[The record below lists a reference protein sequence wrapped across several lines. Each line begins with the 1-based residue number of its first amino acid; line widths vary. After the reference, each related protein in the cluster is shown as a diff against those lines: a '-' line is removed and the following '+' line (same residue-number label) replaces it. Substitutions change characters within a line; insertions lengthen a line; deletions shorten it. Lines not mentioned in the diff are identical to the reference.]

1 MNYHYNLLKKI
12 FTIIGPTAVGKTNIS
27 IEIAKL
33 IKGQVVGLDSRQIYK
48 GMSIGTAQPN
58 KIEMQSI
65 VHHLIGNRNPWE
77 SISAGEYS
85 KMVIKSV
92 NSIINAGENP
102 IICGGAGLYYRAIND
117 GIFEKSSSNEDIR
130 KDLELRYDKN
140 PIKLHN
146 ELKKIDPEYYKVVHL
161 NNKKRLVRALE
172 IHKITGKTPSENFK
186 NQYKVK
192 TNKLNLFTVFLTI
205 EKEPHLNNIK
215 KRTIKM
221 LDNGWIDEVRSL
233 IALKEKM
240 EIDFPALDSI
250 GYKQIIDYLNGSINK
265 DLLIETI
272 VSKTW
277 QYAKKQYKW
286 FKKENID
293 LIVDITNLDPSRVSD
308 CIYDIYESIN

>member
-1 MNYHYNLLKKI
+1 LNYHYNLLKKI

-48 GMSIGTAQPN
+48 AMSIGTAQPN

-65 VHHLIGNRNPWE
+65 VHHLVGERDPWK

-85 KMVIKSV
+85 KMVINSV
-92 NSIINAGENP
+92 NSIMNAGENP
-102 IICGGAGLYYRAIND
+102 IICGGAGLYYRAINK

-172 IHKITGKTPSENFK
+172 IHKITGKAPSENFK
-186 NQYKVK
+186 NQYIEK

-205 EKEPHLNNIK
+205 KKDPHLNNIK
-215 KRTIKM
+215 KSLKNKKKLFLATDQDREGEAIAWHIQSI
-221 LDNGWIDEVRSL
+221 LEEDNLLKDKEILRITFNEITKKGVIADWREPDVIRVAPVPLYNSYSDVYNFCKILEESL
-233 IALKEKM
+233 
-240 EIDFPALDSI
+240 
-250 GYKQIIDYLNGSINK
+250 
-265 DLLIETI
+265 
-272 VSKTW
+272 
-277 QYAKKQYKW
+277 
-286 FKKENID
+286 
-293 LIVDITNLDPSRVSD
+293 
-308 CIYDIYESIN
+308 

>member
-1 MNYHYNLLKKI
+1 MKKI
-12 FTIIGPTAVGKTNIS
+12 LTIIGPTAVGKTNIS
-27 IEIAKL
+27 IKIAKV

-65 VHHLIGNRNPWE
+65 VHHLIGERDPWK

-92 NSIINAGENP
+92 NSITNAGGSP
-102 IICGGAGLYYRAIND
+102 IICGGAGLYYRAINK
-117 GIFEKSSSNEDIR
+117 GIFKKSSSNEDIR

-140 PIKLHN
+140 PNKLHN
-146 ELKKIDPEYYKVVHL
+146 ELKKIDPDYFKIVHL
-161 NNKKRLVRALE
+161 SNKKRLVRALE
-172 IHKITGKTPSENFK
+172 IYQITGKAPSANFK
-186 NQYKVK
+186 SQRIEN

-205 EKEPHLNNIK
+205 EKDPHLNNIRE
-215 KRTIKM
+215 RTIKM
-221 LDNGWIDEVRSL
+221 LDNGWIDEVKSL
-233 IALKEKM
+233 ITLKEEM

-250 GYKQIIDYLNGSINK
+250 GYKQIIEYLNGSINK

-293 LIVDITNLDPSRVSD
+293 LIVDITNLDPSVVSD
-308 CIYDIYESIN
+308 CIYDTYKSIN

>member
-1 MNYHYNLLKKI
+1 MKKI

-27 IEIAKL
+27 IKLAKL
-33 IKGQVVGLDSRQIYK
+33 IEGQVVGLDSRQIYK

-65 VHHLIGNRNPWE
+65 VHHLIGERNPWK

-85 KMVIKSV
+85 EMVINSV
-92 NSIINAGENP
+92 NSIMNAGENP
-102 IICGGAGLYYRAIND
+102 IICGGAGLYYRAINK
-117 GIFEKSSSNEDIR
+117 GIFEKSRSNEDIR
-130 KDLELRYDKN
+130 KDLELRYDQN
-140 PIKLHN
+140 PTKLHN
-146 ELKKIDPEYYKVVHL
+146 ELKKIDPDYYKIVHL

-172 IHKITGKTPSENFK
+172 IHQITGKTPSENFK
-186 NQYKVK
+186 NQYKEK

-205 EKEPHLNNIK
+205 EKDPHLNNIK
-215 KRTIKM
+215 ERTIKM
-221 LDNGWIDEVRSL
+221 LDNGWIDEVKSL
-233 IALKEKM
+233 IALKDKM

-265 DLLIETI
+265 ESLIETI
-272 VSKTW
+272 VNKTW

-293 LIVDITNLDPSRVSD
+293 LIVDITNLNPDSISD
-308 CIYDIYESIN
+308 CIHDIHKSFN

>member
-1 MNYHYNLLKKI
+1 MKRI

-27 IEIAKL
+27 IKIAKL

-65 VHHLIGNRNPWE
+65 VHHLIGKRDPWK

-85 KMVIKSV
+85 EMVINSV
-92 NSIINAGENP
+92 NSIMNAGENP
-102 IICGGAGLYYRAIND
+102 IICGGAGLYYRAINR
-117 GIFEKSSSNEDIR
+117 GIFEKSSSNEDVR

-140 PIKLHN
+140 PNKLHN
-146 ELKKIDPEYYKVVHL
+146 ELKKIDPDYYKIVHL

-172 IHKITGKTPSENFK
+172 IFQITGKAPSENFK
-186 NQYKVK
+186 NQYIEK

-205 EKEPHLNNIK
+205 EKESHLSNIR

-221 LDNGWIDEVRSL
+221 LDNGWIDEVKSL
-233 IALKEKM
+233 ITLKEEM
-240 EIDFPALDSI
+240 NIDFPALDSI
-250 GYKQIIDYLNGSINK
+250 GYKQIIEYLNGSINK
-265 DLLIETI
+265 DSLIDTI

-286 FKKENID
+286 FQKENID
-293 LIVDITNLDPSRVSD
+293 LIIDFTNLDLSRASD
-308 CIYDIYESIN
+308 CMYDLYESTN

>member
-1 MNYHYNLLKKI
+1 MKKI

-27 IEIAKL
+27 IKIAKL
-33 IKGQVVGLDSRQIYK
+33 IKGQVVGLDSRQVYK

-65 VHHLIGNRNPWE
+65 VHHLIGIRDPWK

-85 KMVIKSV
+85 EMVINSV
-92 NSIINAGENP
+92 NSIMNAGEIP
-102 IICGGAGLYYRAIND
+102 IICGGAGLYYRAINK
-117 GIFEKSSSNEDIR
+117 GIFEKSSSNEYIR

-140 PIKLHN
+140 PTKLHN
-146 ELKKIDPEYYKVVHL
+146 ELKKIDPDYYKIVHI

-172 IHKITGKTPSENFK
+172 IYQITGKTPSKNFK
-186 NQYKVK
+186 NQYKEK
-192 TNKLNLFTVFLTI
+192 TNKLDLFTVFLTI
-205 EKEPHLNNIK
+205 EKEPHIDNIK

-221 LDNGWIDEVRSL
+221 LDNGWIDEVKSL
-233 IALKEKM
+233 ITLKEEM
-240 EIDFPALDSI
+240 EIDFPALNSI
-250 GYKQIIDYLNGSINK
+250 GYKQIIEHLNGSINK
-265 DLLIETI
+265 DSLIDTI

-293 LIVDITNLDPSRVSD
+293 LIVDVTNLNSGKVSD
-308 CIYDIYESIN
+308 CIYDIFKSIN

>member
-1 MNYHYNLLKKI
+1 MKNIL
-12 FTIIGPTAVGKTNIS
+12 TIIGPTAVGKTNIS
-27 IEIAKL
+27 IKIAKL

-65 VHHLIGNRNPWE
+65 VHHLIGERDPWK

-92 NSIINAGENP
+92 NSITNAGGSP
-102 IICGGAGLYYRAIND
+102 IICGGAGLYYRAINK
-117 GIFEKSSSNEDIR
+117 GIFEESSSNDKIR
-130 KDLELRYDKN
+130 KALELKYDKN
-140 PIKLHN
+140 PTKLHS
-146 ELKKIDPEYYKVVHL
+146 ELKKIDPDYFKIVHL
-161 NNKKRLVRALE
+161 SNKKRLVRALE
-172 IHKITGKTPSENFK
+172 IYQITGKAPSANFK
-186 NQYKVK
+186 SQRIEN

-205 EKEPHLNNIK
+205 EKDPHLNNIRE
-215 KRTIKM
+215 RTIKM
-221 LDNGWIDEVRSL
+221 LDNGWIDEVKSL
-233 IALKEKM
+233 ITLKEEM

-250 GYKQIIDYLNGSINK
+250 GYKQIIEYLNGSINK

-293 LIVDITNLDPSRVSD
+293 LIVDITHLDPSVVSD
-308 CIYDIYESIN
+308 FIYDTYKSIN

>member
-1 MNYHYNLLKKI
+1 MKKI

-27 IEIAKL
+27 IKIAKL

-65 VHHLIGNRNPWE
+65 VHHLIGERDPWK

-85 KMVIKSV
+85 EMVITRV
-92 NSIINAGENP
+92 NSIMNAGENP
-102 IICGGAGLYYRAIND
+102 IICGGAGLYYRAINK
-117 GIFEKSSSNEDIR
+117 GIFEKSSSNQEIR

-140 PIKLHN
+140 PTKLHN
-146 ELKKIDPEYYKVVHL
+146 ELKKIDPDYYKIVHL

-172 IHKITGKTPSENFK
+172 IHQITGKTPSENFK

-192 TNKLNLFTVFLTI
+192 TNKLNLFTVFINI
-205 EKEPHLNNIK
+205 EKELHINNIK

-221 LDNGWIDEVRSL
+221 LDNGWLDEVRVL
-233 IALKEKM
+233 IALKEEM

-265 DLLIETI
+265 DSLIETI
-272 VSKTW
+272 VNKTW

-293 LIVDITNLDPSRVSD
+293 LIVDITNLDPSKVSD
-308 CIYDIYESIN
+308 CIYDIYKSIN

>member
-1 MNYHYNLLKKI
+1 MKKI

-27 IEIAKL
+27 IKIAKL

-65 VHHLIGNRNPWE
+65 VHHLIGNRDPWK

-85 KMVIKSV
+85 DMVIKSV
-92 NSIINAGENP
+92 SNIMNSGGNP
-102 IICGGAGLYYRAIND
+102 IICGGAGLYYHAIKK
-117 GIFEKSSSNEDIR
+117 GIFKKSSSNEDIR
-130 KDLELRYDKN
+130 KDLELRYDQN
-140 PIKLHN
+140 PVKLHN
-146 ELKKIDPEYYKVVHL
+146 KLKKIDPDYYKIVHL

-172 IHKITGKTPSENFK
+172 IYQITGKSPSENFK
-186 NQYKVK
+186 NQYNEK

-205 EKEPHLNNIK
+205 EKEPHVNNIK
-215 KRTIKM
+215 KRTIEM
-221 LDNGWIDEVRSL
+221 IDSGWIDEVKSL
-233 IALKEKM
+233 VALKNEM
-240 EIDFPALDSI
+240 ELDFPALDSI
-250 GYKQIIDYLNGSINK
+250 GYKQIIEYLNGSINK
-265 DLLIETI
+265 DLLIETV

-277 QYAKKQYKW
+277 QYVKKQYKW

-293 LIVDITNLDPSRVSD
+293 LIVDITNLDPSIVSD

>member
-1 MNYHYNLLKKI
+1 MKKV
-12 FTIIGPTAVGKTNIS
+12 FTIIGPTAIGKTNIS
-27 IEIAKL
+27 IKIAKL
-33 IKGQVVGLDSRQIYK
+33 IKGQVVGLDSRQVYK

-65 VHHLIGNRNPWE
+65 VHHLIGIRDPWK

-85 KMVIKSV
+85 EMVINSV
-92 NSIINAGENP
+92 NSIMNAGENP
-102 IICGGAGLYYRAIND
+102 IICGGAGLYYRAINK

-140 PIKLHN
+140 PTKLHN
-146 ELKKIDPEYYKVVHL
+146 ELKKIDPDYYKIVHL

-172 IHKITGKTPSENFK
+172 IHRITGKAPSENFK
-186 NQYKVK
+186 NQYTEK

-205 EKEPHLNNIK
+205 EKEPHLDNIK
-215 KRTIKM
+215 ERTIKM
-221 LDNGWIDEVRSL
+221 LDNGWIDEVKSL
-233 IALKEKM
+233 ITLEKEM

-250 GYKQIIDYLNGSINK
+250 GYKQIVEYLNGFINK
-265 DLLIETI
+265 DLLVETI
-272 VSKTW
+272 VNKTW

-293 LIVDITNLDPSRVSD
+293 LIVDITNLDPIKVSE
-308 CIYDIYESIN
+308 CIYDIYKSIN

>member
-1 MNYHYNLLKKI
+1 MKRI

-27 IEIAKL
+27 IKIAKL

-65 VHHLIGNRNPWE
+65 VHHLIGKRDPWK

-85 KMVIKSV
+85 EMVINSV
-92 NSIINAGENP
+92 NSIMNAGENP
-102 IICGGAGLYYRAIND
+102 IICGGAGLYYRAINR
-117 GIFEKSSSNEDIR
+117 GIFEKSSSNEDVR

-140 PIKLHN
+140 PNKLHN
-146 ELKKIDPEYYKVVHL
+146 ELKKIDPDYYKIVHL

-172 IHKITGKTPSENFK
+172 IHQITGKTPSENFK
-186 NQYKVK
+186 NQYSGK
-192 TNKLNLFTVFLTI
+192 TNKLNLFTVFLAI
-205 EKEPHLNNIK
+205 EKEPHLNNIRE
-215 KRTIKM
+215 RTIKM
-221 LDNGWIDEVRSL
+221 LESGWIDEVKSL
-233 IALKEKM
+233 IALKEEM

-250 GYKQIIDYLNGSINK
+250 GYKQIIEHLNGSINK
-265 DLLIETI
+265 DNLIDTI
-272 VSKTW
+272 VIKTW

-293 LIVDITNLDPSRVSD
+293 LIVDITNLDPSVVSD
-308 CIYDIYESIN
+308 CIYDTYKSIN

>member
-1 MNYHYNLLKKI
+1 MKKI

-27 IEIAKL
+27 IKIAKL

-65 VHHLIGNRNPWE
+65 VHHLIGKRDPWK

-85 KMVIKSV
+85 EMVINSV
-92 NSIINAGENP
+92 NSIMNAGENP
-102 IICGGAGLYYRAIND
+102 IICGGAGLYYRAINR
-117 GIFEKSSSNEDIR
+117 GIFEKSSSNEDVR

-140 PIKLHN
+140 PNKLHN
-146 ELKKIDPEYYKVVHL
+146 ELKKIDPDYYKIVHL

-172 IHKITGKTPSENFK
+172 IHQITGKTPSENFK
-186 NQYKVK
+186 NQYSGK
-192 TNKLNLFTVFLTI
+192 TNKLNLFTVFLAI
-205 EKEPHLNNIK
+205 EKEPHLNNIRE
-215 KRTIKM
+215 RTIKM
-221 LDNGWIDEVRSL
+221 LESGWIDEVKSL
-233 IALKEKM
+233 IALKEEM

-250 GYKQIIDYLNGSINK
+250 GYKQIIEHLNGSINK
-265 DLLIETI
+265 DSLIETI
-272 VSKTW
+272 VIKTW

-293 LIVDITNLDPSRVSD
+293 LIVDITNISSKRVSD
-308 CIYDIYESIN
+308 CIYDIYKAVN

>member
-1 MNYHYNLLKKI
+1 MKKI
-12 FTIIGPTAVGKTNIS
+12 LTIIGPTAVGKTNIS
-27 IEIAKL
+27 IKIAKL

-48 GMSIGTAQPN
+48 GMPIGTAQPN

-65 VHHLIGNRNPWE
+65 VHHLIGVRDPWK
-77 SISAGEYS
+77 SISAGKYS
-85 KMVIKSV
+85 KMVITRV

-102 IICGGAGLYYRAIND
+102 IICGGAGLYYRAINK

-140 PIKLHN
+140 PAKLHN
-146 ELKKIDPEYYKVVHL
+146 ELKKIDPDYYEIVHL

-172 IHKITGKTPSENFK
+172 IHRITGKAPSENFK
-186 NQYKVK
+186 NQYVEK

-205 EKEPHLNNIK
+205 EKKPHLNNIRR
-215 KRTIKM
+215 RTIKM
-221 LDNGWIDEVRSL
+221 LDNGWIDEVKSL
-233 IALKEKM
+233 ITLKKEMK
-240 EIDFPALDSI
+240 IDFPALDSI
-250 GYKQIIDYLNGSINK
+250 GYEKIIEYLNGSINK
-265 DLLIETI
+265 DLLIEAI

-293 LIVDITNLDPSRVSD
+293 LIVDMSNLDSIKVSD
-308 CIYDIYESIN
+308 CICDIYESIN

>member
-1 MNYHYNLLKKI
+1 MKKI
-12 FTIIGPTAVGKTNIS
+12 FTIIGPTAIGKTNIS
-27 IEIAKL
+27 IKIAKL
-33 IKGQVVGLDSRQIYK
+33 IKGQVVGLDSRQVYK

-65 VHHLIGNRNPWE
+65 VHHLIGIRDPWK

-85 KMVIKSV
+85 EMVINSV
-92 NSIINAGENP
+92 NSIMNAGENP
-102 IICGGAGLYYRAIND
+102 IICGGAGLYYRAINK

-140 PIKLHN
+140 PTKLHN
-146 ELKKIDPEYYKVVHL
+146 ELKKIDPDYYKIVHL

-172 IHKITGKTPSENFK
+172 IHRITGKAPSENFK
-186 NQYKVK
+186 NQYTEK

-205 EKEPHLNNIK
+205 EKEPHLGNIK
-215 KRTIKM
+215 ERTIKM
-221 LDNGWIDEVRSL
+221 LDNGWIDEVKSL
-233 IALKEKM
+233 ITLKEEM

-250 GYKQIIDYLNGSINK
+250 GYKQIVEYLNGSINK
-265 DLLIETI
+265 DALIETI
-272 VSKTW
+272 VNKTW

-293 LIVDITNLDPSRVSD
+293 LIVDITNLDPSKVSE
-308 CIYDIYESIN
+308 CIYDIYKSIN